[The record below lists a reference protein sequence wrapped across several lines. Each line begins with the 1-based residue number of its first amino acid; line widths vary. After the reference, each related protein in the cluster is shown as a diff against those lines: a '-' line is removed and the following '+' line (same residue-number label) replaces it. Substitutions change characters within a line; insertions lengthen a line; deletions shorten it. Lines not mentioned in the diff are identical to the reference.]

1 MEVKKRRL
9 RIRLGIFIVVG
20 SALFFLALF
29 FIGKQRNL
37 FNPVLRLSTTFYNVS
52 GLQVGNNV
60 RFAGINVGT
69 VDNIW
74 IQNDSTVIV
83 EMLIRKEIQ
92 QFIKEDCIVS
102 MGSEGLIGDRILMIT
117 YGSPGA
123 EIVKEGQELMSN
135 EPVETDAILNSL
147 QVTAGNVE
155 VITDQLAEIMLKI
168 NSGGGTLGRLIQD
181 TAIAKNLD
189 ATIVNLKNSS
199 KGLNE
204 NMNAAKENILLR
216 GYFKRKEREAA
227 RKKAQEEAA
236 EKK

>member
-1 MEVKKRRL
+1 MEVKKHKL
-9 RIRLGIFIVVG
+9 RIRLGAFIVVG
-20 SALFFLALF
+20 SALFFIALF

-74 IQNDSTVIV
+74 IQNDSTVYV

-92 QFIKEDCIVS
+92 RFIKEDCIVS

-123 EIVKEGQELMSN
+123 EIVTEGQELMSN